1 MTPPKK
7 LFAPAALVLALAL
20 AGCADMSGIQPQA
33 QQRDAASLGLAAGT
47 QASAQASQ
55 VDAQWWRALGDAQLN
70 GLVEQAIAGNPNLR
84 VAQARLARAQ
94 AVTEVANSAK
104 LPQVNGSLDATRQL
118 YTENGLV
125 PKPLA
130 GSISENGTLRLS
142 ASWELDFFGKYQA
155 ALDTALGT
163 ARAAQADVE
172 AARIL
177 LASNVVRNYVQLA
190 RIHDQQAVATR
201 TLAQREEQLR
211 LVRDRVDAG
220 LDTRLEL
227 KQSEGGLPE
236 ARQQLEALDE
246 AAALSKNALAAL
258 VGQPS
263 LQLTPVALSSVR
275 PLTTPT
281 VLPAD
286 LLGQRADIA
295 AARFRVEA
303 AGYDIKNA
311 KAQFYPNINLVAFAG
326 LSTIGLGRLLE
337 ANSQEWGVG
346 PAIRLPI
353 FEGGRLRANLRGK
366 TADYDAAVETYNATV
381 LDAVRDVADQLAST
395 QSVARQQAQQ
405 RQAQEA
411 AEAAYDIAIQRY
423 KAGLGNYLNVLSAE
437 NAVLAQR
444 RLAVD
449 LAARAIDSQVGL
461 VRAVGGGY
469 QGDAVTAAAPK

>member
-1 MTPPKK
+1 MSSKK
-7 LFAPAALVLALAL
+7 LFAPTALVLALAL

-33 QQRDAASLGLAAGT
+33 QQRDAASLGLTGT
-47 QASAQASQ
+47 APQASQ
-55 VDAQWWRALGDAQLN
+55 VDAQWWRAMGDAQLN
-70 GLVEQAIAGNPNLR
+70 RLVDQAIAGNPNLR
-84 VAQARLARAQ
+84 IAQARLARAQ

-104 LPQVNGSLDATRQL
+104 LPQVNASLDATRQL

-130 GSISENGTLRLS
+130 GTISENGTLRLS

-155 ALDTALGT
+155 ALDGALGT
-163 ARAAQADVE
+163 ARAAQADVD

-177 LASNVVRNYVQLA
+177 LASNVVRNYGQLA
-190 RIHDQQAVATR
+190 RINDQLAVATR

-227 KQSEGGLPE
+227 KQSEGSLPE
-236 ARQQLEALDE
+236 ARQQVEALNE
-246 AAALSKNALAAL
+246 AASLSKNALAAL
-258 VGQPS
+258 VGQPGIAI
-263 LQLTPVALSSVR
+263 TPVTLASLKLLGA
-275 PLTTPT
+275 PA

-295 AARFRVEA
+295 AARWRVEA

-326 LSTIGLGRLLE
+326 LSTIGLGRLLDS
-337 ANSQEWGVG
+337 NSSEWGIG

-366 TADYDAAVETYNATV
+366 TSDYDAAVESYNAAV
-381 LDAVRDVADQLAST
+381 IDAVRDVADQLASS

-405 RQAQEA
+405 RLAQDA
-411 AEAAYDIAIQRY
+411 AEAAYDISIQRY
-423 KAGLGNYLNVLSAE
+423 KAGLGNYLNVLAAE

-449 LAARAIDSQVGL
+449 LAARNLDSQVGL
-461 VRAVGGGY
+461 IRAVGGGY
-469 QGDAVTAAAPK
+469 TPDTVTAAQK